1 MPFKN
6 ICSTKL
12 IKTQDQATSKA
23 PSPSLVISVNPQVN
37 PSSPSFSLFLPAP
50 RALPS
55 CPLVGCV
62 VSCRLLCALL
72 RAPCAC
78 ALPTPCNTKQHPQ
91 LPLHNPNPV
100 RRDPAKHLKFRR
112 GEKSS
117 GALPDPS
124 SSAQRKTK
132 RSVFLLPGKVSPHQ
146 NCSTLRPRHS
156 PLGLG
161 QLLPLFFTSLCENKH
176 AAVLP
181 K

>member
-1 MPFKN
+1 M
-6 ICSTKL
+6 

-23 PSPSLVISVNPQVN
+23 PSLVISVNPQA
-37 PSSPSFSLFLPAP
+37 SSQSSLSLFLTLSP

-55 CPLVGCV
+55 CPLVWCV

-78 ALPTPCNTKQHPQ
+78 ALHTHCNTKQHPQ

>member
-100 RRDPAKHLKFRR
+100 RRDPAKHYSEEGKRAPARCLTQAQAPR
-112 GEKSS
+112 EQQS
-117 GALPDPS
+117 APS
-124 SSAQRKTK
+124 S
-132 RSVFLLPGKVSPHQ
+132 FCLGK
-146 NCSTLRPRHS
+146 
-156 PLGLG
+156 
-161 QLLPLFFTSLCENKH
+161 
-176 AAVLP
+176 
-181 K
+181 